1 MTKLWAGVDI
11 GGTKVAVALVNEQG
25 EITVEETIPT
35 EVEKGP
41 DHTVEN
47 IVNVIRK
54 LTEDNNSAIEGIGI
68 GSPGPLNA
76 KAGIILKPSNLRT
89 WRNYP
94 IVDKI
99 REHFEIRTVLGND
112 ADIAGLGEYLF
123 SLDGKHEN
131 VAYVT
136 VSTGVGGGIISNG
149 RLHEGSSSSAA
160 EFGHM
165 IAEKDGPLCGCGRYG
180 CVETFSS
187 GTGIA
192 NRMTEK
198 VLEHPGHPLF
208 ELANSGSLT
217 AKEAFE
223 AYKDGDALAHEVI
236 EKAEDYLAIALAN
249 MITVLNPSVL
259 IVGGG
264 VAIGQ
269 PRYIEAVEKK
279 IGGYAMEENVEAVSI
294 VKASLGSKA
303 GVIGAAALAMR
314 DEF

>member
-25 EITVEETIPT
+25 EIVVEDTIPT

-47 IVNVIRK
+47 IVDVIRK
-54 LTEDNNSAIEGIGI
+54 LTKDNDLAIEGIGI

-76 KAGIILKPSNLRT
+76 KEGIILKPSNLRT

-94 IVDKI
+94 IVDKV
-99 REHFEIRTVLGND
+99 RERFQIRTVLGND
-112 ADIAGLGEYLF
+112 ADIAGLGEYVF

-165 IAEKDGPLCGCGRYG
+165 IAEKDGPLCGCGRHG
-180 CVETFSS
+180 CVESFSS

-192 NRMTEK
+192 NRMTER
-198 VLEHPGHPLF
+198 VLEHPDHPLF
-208 ELANSGSLT
+208 ELAKSGRLT

-223 AYKDGDALAHEVI
+223 AYEDGDQLAHEVI

-279 IGGYAMEENVEAVSI
+279 ITGYAMEENVEAVTI
-294 VKASLGSKA
+294 VKASLGAKA